1 LNDSGR
7 GSAPAGTPDP
17 MPATRVY
24 RRLLRYAWPY
34 RGTYLIGLFGMLLY
48 AATDV
53 LTLFVMRGF
62 LGAASGQAGKP
73 LHVPRFLGWATH
85 WLTELDHFM
94 QSTQWF
100 TWLPYAVLLIFLCR
114 GTGDYLAQ
122 YFPARVARQVVKVIR
137 AELFARYLR
146 LPTSRYDADSSARML
161 NRLTYNTEMMA
172 GATAN
177 SLTSLIRDSLQTV
190 GNIGYLFFVDWY
202 LALVSLLVAPA
213 IAVLAGSINRR
224 FRRYSQRIQNS
235 MGDVTRVAKE
245 AFDAHR
251 VVKVFNAQKH
261 IERLFEV
268 ANEQNRRS
276 NVRLLQAQ
284 SSSNP
289 IVQQIAAI
297 GLGLVLFVANRQL
310 ASGVLDFAAF
320 GTFVI
325 ALMQVTQPLKRLLAM
340 AGPLQQG
347 IAAGADVFAVLDA
360 AGEPQGG
367 TRTLTRVKGEVEFRN
382 VSFEY
387 AIDKGKV
394 LHNIN
399 VRVAAGTT
407 LAIVGRSGSGKST
420 LVSLLPRFYDPT
432 AGSVR
437 IDGEDIRDYRLTDLR
452 NQISLVSQEV
462 VIFND
467 TLRNNIVF
475 GAEGIS
481 DQQLQAAVRAAYVH
495 EFVEQLPQGLET
507 MAGDRGVTLSGG
519 QRQRIA
525 IARALLRDTPILIL
539 DEATSSL
546 DTAAERHIQDA
557 LDQLV
562 KNRTTLVIAHRLSTI
577 EHADSIVVMREG
589 SVVECG
595 PHAELIER
603 GGAYAELHRLQFSA

>member
-1 LNDSGR
+1 
-7 GSAPAGTPDP
+7 

-24 RRLLRYAWPY
+24 RRLLSYAWPF
-34 RGTYLIGLFGMLLY
+34 RGTYLIGMLGMVLY
-48 AATDV
+48 ALTDGLTVAV
-53 LTLFVMRGF
+53 LRGF
-62 LGAASGQAGKP
+62 IGAASGKP
-73 LHVPRFLGWATH
+73 VSRLPGLPN
-85 WLTELDHFM
+85 
-94 QSTQWF
+94 
-100 TWLPYAVLLIFLCR
+100 WLPDPAELLHNAQWLAWLPLAIFVIFLCR

-122 YFPARVARQVVKVIR
+122 YFPAWVARQVVKAVR
-137 AELFARYLR
+137 GELFARYLR
-146 LPTSRYDADSSARML
+146 LPTSRYDADSSATML
-161 NRLTYNTEMMA
+161 SRLTYNTEMMA
-172 GATAN
+172 GATAD
-177 SLTSLIRDSLQTV
+177 SLTSMIRDSLQILVNLT
-190 GNIGYLFFVDWY
+190 IIFLLQWR
-202 LALVSLLVAPA
+202 LALLSLVVAPLIGA
-213 IAVLAGSINRR
+213 LVGGINRR

-261 IERLFEV
+261 IEHLFEG

-276 NVRLLQAQ
+276 NVRLLQAR

-297 GLGLVLFVANRQL
+297 GFALVLFVASRQIARGAL
-310 ASGVLDFAAF
+310 SFADF
-320 GTFVI
+320 GGFVV
-325 ALMQVTQPLKRLLAM
+325 ALMQVTQPLKRILGI

-347 IAAGADVFAVLDA
+347 IAAGASVFEVIDA
-360 AGEPQGG
+360 PGEPQGG
-367 TRTLTRVKGEVEFRN
+367 TRSLTRVKGEVEFRD

-437 IDGEDIRDYRLTDLR
+437 IDGEDIRDYRLSDLR
-452 NQISLVSQEV
+452 SQISLVSQEV
-462 VIFND
+462 VLFND
-467 TLRNNIVF
+467 TIRNNIIF
-475 GAEGIS
+475 GAEGITEERL
-481 DQQLQAAVRAAYVH
+481 QQALRAAYVQ
-495 EFVEQLPQGLET
+495 EFVEQLPQGLQT
-507 MAGDRGVTLSGG
+507 MVGDRGVMLSGG

-539 DEATSSL
+539 DEAYSAL
-546 DTAAERHIQDA
+546 DTASERHIQDA

-577 EHADSIVVMREG
+577 EHADRILVMREG
-589 SVVECG
+589 NVVECG
-595 PHAELIER
+595 AHAELIEH
-603 GGAYAELHRLQFSA
+603 GGVYAELHRLQFSA